1 MRNYADDNDLHY
13 MWNKIHVKVN
23 QKASELELAI
33 DESARHGR
41 IVKIIV
47 QHCLANARS
56 LITGQTFDDIQYSP
70 WQDTLP
76 GYISGKYYWARS
88 VIYYVD
94 GTIVYSDP
102 YFDMGAQVTAEVNI
116 AVQEAMD
123 TADEAKL
130 IAQHG
135 KVVKIIIQHCLANA
149 RSLITGQT
157 FADIQYSS
165 WQEDIPDYVA
175 GKYYWARMIIYYA
188 DGTVMYSDPYFDM
201 EAQVT
206 AEVNIAVQEAQDTAD
221 EAERIAR
228 EASQTAG
235 QSRKVF
241 NTTPTPPY
249 AVNDLWF
256 DSAHGLTYLC
266 STAKAEGGTFAQSDW
281 TVYSTD
287 VSSHFWYDS
296 SGAHIAENQG
306 DVTTG
311 ASQTIA
317 STGTVMMRNGKVITS
332 WTGTNSGDAAINFY
346 DLSSSV
352 ARDADLV
359 ASYGRAGIT
368 HYINNVVCQALTAS
382 GLSFFNP
389 NSANPSNPDLEAVFG
404 PAGTELYAGGDRAMS
419 STADYMTFYDTDT
432 GEEVAKFGKSMSKIG
447 KSGERQI
454 YLDTSGIRLYAGNGH
469 LMTSWTGTNAGS
481 AAINFYDCS
490 NTTANNSDL
499 IASYINNVVFQ
510 ALTASGLSFFNPNS
524 ANPSNPDLEAVF
536 GPAGTELY
544 AGGKKT
550 MSSTADYMTF
560 YDTTTLEEV
569 AKFGKDIAKIG
580 RDGARHIVIDSN
592 GLRLYNGNGAEA
604 LANLGYG
611 LGKDASGNNVIAPY
625 FTLGVRDSSTVG
637 NYSMVEGRL
646 NSATAYCAHA
656 EGNGTSAEAPYSHT
670 EGLNTRA
677 TANSAHAGGIGN
689 TANGEAQT
697 VIGKYATIPDYE
709 NDLVL
714 VGNGT
719 SASNRSNAVR
729 LRKDGYVEFAG
740 PVGSRLYFADISH
753 MITYAAQLNLYEPYL
768 FTAGTTWGNQ
778 AGTGSY
784 RAFGIIY
791 KLSTTSYHL
800 LFSSIGGKAYRSV
813 FTVDSSDSTTG
824 TFNTS
829 QLDETSLSAA
839 ASTNAMAATPMADVT
854 VPEVQS
860 TENSEN

>member
-41 IVKIIV
+41 IVKIVV

-76 GYISGKYYWARS
+76 TYIPGKYYWARM
-88 VIYYVD
+88 VIYYAD
-94 GTIVYSDP
+94 GTIVYSAP
-102 YFDMGAQVTAEVNI
+102 YFDMGAQVTAEVN
-116 AVQEAMD
+116 
-123 TADEAKL
+123 L
-130 IAQHG
+130 
-135 KVVKIIIQHCLANA
+135 
-149 RSLITGQT
+149 
-157 FADIQYSS
+157 
-165 WQEDIPDYVA
+165 
-175 GKYYWARMIIYYA
+175 
-188 DGTVMYSDPYFDM
+188 
-201 EAQVT
+201 
-206 AEVNIAVQEAQDTAD
+206 AVQEAQDTAD

-235 QSRKVF
+235 QSRKIF
-241 NTTPTPPY
+241 NSTPTPPY
-249 AVNDLWF
+249 DVNDLWF

-266 STAKAEGGTFAQSDW
+266 STAKAEDETFAQSDW

-332 WTGTNSGDAAINFY
+332 WTGTNAGDAAINFY
-346 DLSSSV
+346 DCSSSV

-404 PAGTELYAGGDRAMS
+404 PAGTELYAGG
-419 STADYMTFYDTDT
+419 
-432 GEEVAKFGKSMSKIG
+432 
-447 KSGERQI
+447 
-454 YLDTSGIRLYAGNGH
+454 
-469 LMTSWTGTNAGS
+469 
-481 AAINFYDCS
+481 
-490 NTTANNSDL
+490 
-499 IASYINNVVFQ
+499 
-510 ALTASGLSFFNPNS
+510 
-524 ANPSNPDLEAVF
+524 
-536 GPAGTELY
+536 
-544 AGGKKT
+544 KKT

-560 YDTTTLEEV
+560 YDTTTLEET
-569 AKFGKDIAKIG
+569 AKFGKDVAKIG
-580 RDGARHIVIDSN
+580 RDGAKHIVIDSN

-611 LGKDASGNNVIAPY
+611 LGEDASGNIVIAPY
-625 FTLGVRDSSTVG
+625 FTLGIRDSSTVG

-697 VIGKYATIPDYE
+697 VIGKYATIPDYQ

-719 SASNRSNAVR
+719 DASNRSNAVR
-729 LRKDGYVEFAG
+729 LQQSGYVEFAG

-753 MITYAAQLNLYEPYL
+753 MITYATPLNLYEPYL

-778 AGTGSY
+778 AGAGSY

-791 KLSTTSYHL
+791 KRSTTSYHL
-800 LFSSIGGKAYRSV
+800 LFSSIGGNAYRSV

-829 QLDETSLSAA
+829 RLDETSLSA
-839 ASTNAMAATPMADVT
+839 SVSSSAMAATPMADVF
-854 VPEVQS
+854 VPEVP
-860 TENSEN
+860 NSEI